1 MWTTVYVATGNE
13 QSKQITDKLAKEGF
27 LVKSRFFAQDGEDE
41 LYEILAPSFESED
54 IQMAMI
60 ELGII

>member
-1 MWTTVYVATGNE
+1 MWTTVYVTTGNE
-13 QSKQITDKLAKEGF
+13 ESIKIVDKLAKEGF
-27 LVKSRFFAQDGEDE
+27 LVKSRLFSQDGEDD
-41 LYEILAPSFESED
+41 LYEILAPSFESGD

>member
-13 QSKQITDKLAKEGF
+13 QSNEIVDKLAKEGF

-41 LYEILAPSFESED
+41 LYEILAPSFESGD

>member
-13 QSKQITDKLAKEGF
+13 QSIEIVDKLAKEGF

-60 ELGII
+60 ELGIV